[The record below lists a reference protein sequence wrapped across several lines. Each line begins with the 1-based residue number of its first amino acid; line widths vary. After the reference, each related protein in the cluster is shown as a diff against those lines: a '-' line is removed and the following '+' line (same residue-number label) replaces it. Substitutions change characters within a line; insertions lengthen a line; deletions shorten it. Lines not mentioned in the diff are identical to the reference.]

1 LILKKFILFLML
13 GGAFCYQA
21 TAQAIT
27 GFWRGK
33 AGKGLFP
40 AKMEVKL
47 ILKGDSIAGT
57 SYYYESK
64 NKYIRYSV
72 KGYFNMMDNT
82 VVWWDDQLIE
92 NKAFRMPAQLSE
104 ADFNC
109 PGEGV
114 MKLDGTA
121 KNMEG
126 DDEVETH
133 LRKMETPVFE
143 DEWDEFIS
151 TYTFGSNNPYLI
163 DSVAGIAF
171 NKKRAV
177 AEKQVGLANPVLGPQ
192 TVKTKEPQKAAIVL
206 TNPMPAN
213 RPSNVLTTQ
222 EKFDS
227 RKKELN
233 LEIVVEADSIEIN
246 FYDNAEIDGDTI
258 SIYLDNRL
266 IYANIRLTDKAFT
279 IKLARE
285 QLLTVSELVMVAE
298 NLGSIPPNTSY
309 MYAMAG
315 EKKYEAFLA
324 STAHSSAL
332 IRLHKSVQQ

>member
-1 LILKKFILFLML
+1 M
-13 GGAFCYQA
+13 
-21 TAQAIT
+21 AQAIT

-40 AKMEVKL
+40 AKLELKL

-64 NKYIRYSV
+64 NRYIRYAV
-72 KGYFNMMDNT
+72 KGYFNMLDNT
-82 VVWWDDQLIE
+82 VVWWDDELIE
-92 NKAFRMPAQLSE
+92 NKSFRMPAQLSE

-114 MKLDGTA
+114 MKLDGTT
-121 KNMEG
+121 KRIEG
-126 DDEVETH
+126 EDAAETH

-151 TYTFGSNNPYLI
+151 TYTIGSNNPYLI
-163 DSVAGIAF
+163 DSVASIAF
-171 NKKRAV
+171 NGKRAIEEMQPGPTV
-177 AEKQVGLANPVLGPQ
+177 PVLAPR
-192 TVKTKEPQKAAIVL
+192 TAKKEEQQKVL
-206 TNPMPAN
+206 AVVNNPIPAN
-213 RPSNVLTTQ
+213 TSPKSLTSQ
-222 EKFDS
+222 EKFDT
-227 RKKELN
+227 RKKEFS
-233 LEIVVEADSIEIN
+233 LEIMVAADSIEIN

-266 IYANIRLTDKAFT
+266 IYPNIRLTDKAFS
-279 IKLARE
+279 IKLAKE
-285 QLLTVSELVMVAE
+285 QLLPVSELVMVAE

-324 STAHSSAL
+324 STTHSSAL
-332 IRLHKSVQQ
+332 IRLRKSVQQ

>member
-1 LILKKFILFLML
+1 MLGFILSQ
-13 GGAFCYQA
+13 QA
-21 TAQAIT
+21 IAQPIT

-40 AKMEVKL
+40 AKLELKL

-64 NKYIRYSV
+64 NRYSRYAV

-82 VVWWDDQLIE
+82 VVWWDDALIE
-92 NKAFRMPAQLSE
+92 NKFFRMPAQLSE

-114 MKLDGTA
+114 MKLDGTT
-121 KNMEG
+121 KQIEG
-126 DDEVETH
+126 ENVAETH

-151 TYTFGSNNPYLI
+151 TYTIGSNNPYLI

-171 NKKRAV
+171 NKKRVIEEIQPVSNTPVLEPRGAKKQEP
-177 AEKQVGLANPVLGPQ
+177 EKAPVVINNPVVGSMPS
-192 TVKTKEPQKAAIVL
+192 KTL
-206 TNPMPAN
+206 T
-213 RPSNVLTTQ
+213 SQ
-222 EKFDS
+222 EKFDT
-227 RKKELN
+227 RKKEFS
-233 LEIVVEADSIEIN
+233 LEMMVIADSIEIN

-258 SIYLDNRL
+258 SIYLDSHL
-266 IYANIRLTDKAFT
+266 IYPNIRLTDKAFT
-279 IKLARE
+279 IKLAKD
-285 QLLTVSELVMVAE
+285 QLLPVSELVMVAE

-324 STAHSSAL
+324 STTHSSAL
-332 IRLHKSVQQ
+332 IRLRKAPQ